1 MATSFTPILQRTIDK
16 VPNAIAAV
24 FAAYDGE
31 AVDQVGQRPKYDS
44 LLIAAHYGVL
54 LNQVQSLL
62 RLFHFGAAEEIFLH
76 HQRMDFIIRTVGD
89 GYYLL
94 LAVQSPT
101 HVATALREV
110 STAAIALR
118 REML

>member
-1 MATSFTPILQRTIDK
+1 MRTTFTPILQRALDK

-31 AVDQVGQRPKYDS
+31 AVDQVGSRAKYDT
-44 LLIAAHYGVL
+44 LLFAAHYGVV

-62 RLFHFGAAEEIFLH
+62 RLFHFGAAEEIVLAH
-76 HQRMDFIIRTVGD
+76 DRMDFFIRAVMD
-89 GYYLL
+89 GYYVL

-110 STAAIALR
+110 QIAAAALKQ
-118 REML
+118 EML